1 MIVRRS
7 GRRLAV
13 HAVEDFLDRR
23 DVAAERPGD
32 ELVHNQVQRLRR
44 PSVVA
49 FSFARKRGA
58 QRLLHRPGRIAA
70 VGRRM
75 VVGHVHLQWLMRVAN
90 ASGYGQHFLQCRR
103 TVRSG
108 CHTHACADARAMP
121 GAAPGRRA
129 WKQVCAKRRAIRSP
143 RRIAIRQDMVVESP
157 LAIAPL
163 TPATRR
169 RTSKSPL
176 APHKAKASRLRQLER
191 QDSGA
196 GNGAVFMRTFG

>member
-1 MIVRRS
+1 LIFRRS

-49 FSFARKRGA
+49 FGFARKRGA
-58 QRLLHRPGRIAA
+58 QGLLHRPGRIAA
-70 VGRRM
+70 VGRRV

-103 TVRSG
+103 TVLPG

-143 RRIAIRQDMVVESP
+143 AVRQDMVVESP

-169 RTSKSPL
+169 RTSKSLL

-196 GNGAVFMRTFG
+196 GSGAVFMRTFG